1 MLIYSCSSN
10 RGKLKE
16 FALAA
21 RSAALTLEPLP
32 NLERIT
38 PPEEYGDAFEANASL
53 KAIYYSAF
61 TSEIVLADDSGLSVD
76 ALHGAPGIN
85 SARYAGPGA
94 DAAANNARLLQN
106 VGGVSERSAHFVC
119 LIALAKSGRVLQMA
133 RGTVDGQILCEPR
146 GSNTLRI
153 ELAQGL

>member
-1 MLIYSCSSN
+1 M
-10 RGKLKE
+10 
-16 FALAA
+16 AA

-94 DAAANNARLLQN
+94 DAAASCKWRAATL
-106 VGGVSERSAHFVC
+106 
-119 LIALAKSGRVLQMA
+119 MA
-133 RGTVDGQILCEPR
+133 R
-146 GSNTLRI
+146 SFAS
-153 ELAQGL
+153 LAALTD